1 MKIGELAQRSGLAPS
16 KIRFYEAQGLISK
29 VERRTNGYREYR
41 PETLQVL
48 EIITIAQ
55 KGGFS
60 LGEIRH
66 LLPVEGLG
74 AWNTPAFL
82 ATLRRKVVEI
92 EQLQRRLR
100 ENKAKLLSIIKRT
113 EEMPPDLSCADNAE
127 QVLESLRQ

>member
-1 MKIGELAQRSGLAPS
+1 MKIGELSQHSGLAPS

-41 PETLQVL
+41 PETLQIL

-66 LLPVEGLG
+66 LLPQDGLG
-74 AWNTPAFL
+74 VWDTPAFL
-82 ATLRRKVVEI
+82 ATLRQKVVEI
-92 EQLQRRLR
+92 DQLQRRLR
-100 ENKAKLLSIIKRT
+100 ENKAKLLCIIRRT
-113 EEMPPDLSCADNAE
+113 EEVPPELSCADNAE
-127 QVLESLRQ
+127 QVLEALRQ